1 MAHSPAPMPV
11 RHLALLLA
19 TAVVAPSPTHA
30 QDRAADVDHAR
41 LQGVVV
47 LESTFEPIE
56 HASVVVM
63 GTDIETRTGPLGGF
77 AISDVPDG
85 TIWVRVTVPG
95 LPSVRER
102 VDLGGEG
109 IVFLQFRMPENV
121 HAVLD
126 EVLIDVRSPERATGE
141 AESALDL
148 VAAKVPSIGMRIS
161 GDVGDNDSAVR
172 LRGFSSLTQ
181 NGDPLIIIDDVV
193 ARGAPPLE
201 ILSHIP
207 AADVETIEVLRGPIA
222 AFRYP
227 FAANGV
233 IHVRTRKR

>member
-1 MAHSPAPMPV
+1 MSHPPAPTPT
-11 RHLALLLA
+11 RSLAFLLA
-19 TAVVAPSPTHA
+19 AALAVPTAALA
-30 QDRAADVDHAR
+30 QDRVADQDLAR

-47 LESTFEPIE
+47 LESTYEPIE
-56 HASVVVM
+56 DASVAVM
-63 GTDIETRTGPLGGF
+63 GTDIETRTGSLGQF
-77 AISDVPDG
+77 AIRDVSEG

-95 LPSVRER
+95 LPSVREQ
-102 VDLGGEG
+102 VELGPEG

-121 HAVLD
+121 SAVLD
-126 EVLIDVRSPERATGE
+126 EVLIDVWNPDVATSE
-141 AESALDL
+141 ARSALDL

-161 GDVGDNDSAVR
+161 GDVGDNDAAVR

-181 NGDPLIIIDDVV
+181 NGDPLIVIDDVV

-207 AADVETIEVLRGPIA
+207 AADVEGIEILRGPIA

-233 IHVRTRKR
+233 IHVRTKKR